1 MASTTAPSRRRK
13 LGQIQR
19 NRALSAEERTR
30 QILDERTERLAHRQD
45 ARAPEAEAPR
55 VLVCDAGPERFGL
68 PVAAVAEVLPAREC
82 MPVPGA
88 PPALLGVFGRNGR
101 LVSVI
106 DLSAALGIGP
116 PAGEASGHDVLLRR
130 QQPQVALRVGRAHAV
145 SAIVP
150 LAGHE
155 GGGFRQEAVTGYARV
170 QSGFADPE
178 RILSLL
184 DVDALLRP
192 FLPASPVTGV

>member
-1 MASTTAPSRRRK
+1 
-13 LGQIQR
+13 
-19 NRALSAEERTR
+19 
-30 QILDERTERLAHRQD
+30 
-45 ARAPEAEAPR
+45 
-55 VLVCDAGPERFGL
+55 
-68 PVAAVAEVLPAREC
+68 
-82 MPVPGA
+82 
-88 PPALLGVFGRNGR
+88 
-101 LVSVI
+101 VSVI